1 MSGRRTGPAR
11 AGAPALAA
19 LAVVVVVAAPPG
31 GPVDAALA
39 GAVARPVA
47 GGPPPEAAPFGAGPV
62 SLDGPCRTT
71 AATTR
76 PAGVAVPALAGTDL
90 GALWRHG
97 RGAGQTVAVIDTGV
111 NPGPR
116 LPRVRGA
123 GDYVADKQ
131 GADDCDAHGTL
142 VAGIIAATGD
152 EGGLTGLAPDVEI
165 VSVRQTSG
173 VFSLRDT
180 HPGAEG
186 EVTVGGGVGTL
197 STLARAVRAAAD
209 SGARVINISEVACV
223 PAGTV
228 LADGPLGAAVRHAA
242 LERDAVLVAAAG
254 NVGTGCSAQNPDRP
268 DPAVPGDDGWGAVRT
283 VATPAWYDDL
293 VLAVGATDGRGDPA
307 DFSLRGPWVD
317 VAAPG
322 TDIVSVGA
330 DGAGFSDRVVQPDG
344 TQLPLA
350 GTSFAAP
357 YVSAVAALVRQAH
370 PEFTARQVIARI
382 EETALPAAGGRDFAV
397 GHGVVDPVAAVDSVS
412 PAPLPEPASRRLA
425 APAPAPA
432 PDRRGRTTALV
443 FVALSVL
450 AVGGVAVRRR
460 IAAGPRGAR

>member
-1 MSGRRTGPAR
+1 M
-11 AGAPALAA
+11 
-19 LAVVVVVAAPPG
+19 
-31 GPVDAALA
+31 
-39 GAVARPVA
+39 
-47 GGPPPEAAPFGAGPV
+47 
-62 SLDGPCRTT
+62 
-71 AATTR
+71 
-76 PAGVAVPALAGTDL
+76 
-90 GALWRHG
+90 
-97 RGAGQTVAVIDTGV
+97 
-111 NPGPR
+111 
-116 LPRVRGA
+116 
-123 GDYVADKQ
+123 
-131 GADDCDAHGTL
+131 
-142 VAGIIAATGD
+142 
-152 EGGLTGLAPDVEI
+152 
-165 VSVRQTSG
+165 
-173 VFSLRDT
+173 
-180 HPGAEG
+180 
-186 EVTVGGGVGTL
+186 
-197 STLARAVRAAAD
+197 
-209 SGARVINISEVACV
+209 
-223 PAGTV
+223 
-228 LADGPLGAAVRHAA
+228 
-242 LERDAVLVAAAG
+242 
-254 NVGTGCSAQNPDRP
+254 
-268 DPAVPGDDGWGAVRT
+268 RT